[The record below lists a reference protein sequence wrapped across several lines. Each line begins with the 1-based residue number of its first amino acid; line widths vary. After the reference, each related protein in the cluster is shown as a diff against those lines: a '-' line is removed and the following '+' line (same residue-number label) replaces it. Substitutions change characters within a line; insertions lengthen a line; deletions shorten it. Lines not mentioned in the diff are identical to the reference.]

1 MRYLLFAAILF
12 IASCSLDVGLL
23 FGHWQASA
31 FYENGQTARAQ
42 TEVVSLEFSAD
53 GRYQF
58 RSSAHYSEA
67 GTFRESGH
75 VLYLT
80 DTTATPSK
88 VRKIKVLYLSND
100 TLKIKMGKDGKEQ
113 VLFLYRQSGQ

>member
-1 MRYLLFAAILF
+1 MKYFPFAAILF
-12 IASCSLDVGLL
+12 IASCTLDMGLL
-23 FGHWQASA
+23 CGHWQASA
-31 FYENGQTARAQ
+31 FYENGQTAPAETAQ
-42 TEVVSLEFSAD
+42 VSLDFTPD
-53 GRYQF
+53 GRYVF

-67 GTFRESGH
+67 GQFRESGH
-75 VLYLT
+75 FLYLT

-88 VRKIKVLYLSND
+88 TRKIKVLYLSSD

>member
-23 FGHWQASA
+23 YGHWQASA
-31 FYENGQTARAQ
+31 FYENGQTAKAQ
-42 TEVVSLEFSAD
+42 TEAVSLEFSSY

-67 GTFRESGH
+67 GIFRESGH
-75 VLYLT
+75 FLYLT
-80 DTTATPSK
+80 DTTAAPSK

>member
-75 VLYLT
+75 FLYLT

>member
-12 IASCSLDVGLL
+12 IASCTLDVGLL
-23 FGHWQASA
+23 YGHWQASA
-31 FYENGQTARAQ
+31 FYENGQTAKAQ
-42 TEVVSLEFSAD
+42 TEAVSLEFSAD
-53 GRYQF
+53 GRYLF
-58 RSSAHYSEA
+58 RSSAYYSEA
-67 GTFRESGH
+67 GTFRESGNF
-75 VLYLT
+75 LYLT